1 MTKTFA
7 ADRRF
12 ILTLVDDLTLRFPA
26 DWVAETLL
34 IERAQIVSLP
44 FYNPAILGCVAVGSQ
59 VVPLVSSAQFLGL
72 KTSLIREVLTVVRL
86 GEAAEH
92 LAGVGILVDR
102 MIGSQMSSQVSV
114 ASNQDSSRKDI
125 QFDLT
130 LLGTELFQ
138 PQRWRADK
146 SMLH

>member
-7 ADRRF
+7 PDQRF
-12 ILTLVDDLTLRFPA
+12 ILTQVDDLTLRFSA

-44 FYNPAILGCVAVGSQ
+44 FYDPAILGCVSVGSQ

-72 KTSLIREVLTVVRL
+72 KTSLVREVLTVVRL
-86 GEAAEH
+86 GEAAEY

-102 MIGSQMSSQVSV
+102 MIGSQMGSQVS
-114 ASNQDSSRKDI
+114 ATFNQDSSRKDI

-146 SMLH
+146 SMPH